1 LAPRRRCR
9 AATRCSPGC
18 CCGFSLFPW
27 LFSVY
32 LLAQAASIPIYG
44 KLADLYGRKPVL
56 LAGVTIFL
64 AGSALCGISWNM
76 AALIAF
82 RGLQGVGAGAILPIA
97 MTVVG
102 DLYTVTERARIQGWL
117 SAVWGVSAVIGP
129 AIGGLFAQ
137 YLSWR
142 WIFYVNLP
150 IGAVAAFI
158 VATRLREQVVRRPH
172 KLDLAGSA
180 LVFAGTSLLVFG
192 LLEGGVRW
200 PSACYLAARRSGASP
215 PPACCWERGSG
226 CRRPR

>member
-1 LAPRRRCR
+1 LTSTQGRVGTSPALSGRNQVLAGLLLVITL
-9 AATRCSPGC
+9 AAMDSAIVATVIPPIVEDLG
-18 CCGFSLFPW
+18 GFSLFPW

-117 SAVWGVSAVIGP
+117 SAVW
-129 AIGGLFAQ
+129 
-137 YLSWR
+137 
-142 WIFYVNLP
+142 
-150 IGAVAAFI
+150 
-158 VATRLREQVVRRPH
+158 
-172 KLDLAGSA
+172 
-180 LVFAGTSLLVFG
+180 
-192 LLEGGVRW
+192 
-200 PSACYLAARRSGASP
+200 ASP
-215 PPACCWERGSG
+215 R
-226 CRRPR
+226 